1 MKHYGKTIPG
11 VRQKEKGSLVTDID
25 IRCNNLI
32 IREIKRRFP
41 THSIITEESSPIDN
55 ESPYT
60 WHIDPIDGT
69 HNYIRGLPL
78 FGVSV
83 AAAKNGKVVMGVIC
97 LPAFGKLYAAE
108 RGKGAFC
115 NGRRIRVSPRRAIDY
130 SFILFDSSASMRR
143 KKLAFMHRI
152 AGRMFNERVL
162 GCAVYAAAM
171 VAEGKSD
178 AFVCFRTNSWD
189 IAAGFLLIQEAGG
202 RSGGPDHQLPGGAVG
217 PGPGQLCCCRPR
229 GAGEA
234 AAAGEAVRVK
244 GHHHRPCA
252 PAYVLF
258 H

>member
-1 MKHYGKTIPG
+1 MRQTAIRAAKKAGKLLMKHYGKAIPG

-25 IRCNNLI
+25 IRCNDLI
-32 IREIKRRFP
+32 IREIKRKFP
-41 THSIITEESSPIDN
+41 AHSIITEESSPIDN
-55 ESPYT
+55 DSPYT

-202 RSGGPDHQLPGGAVG
+202 RITSF
-217 PGPGQLCCCRPR
+217 R
-229 GAGEA
+229 GEPWALDQGNYVA
-234 AAAGEAVRVK
+234 AAPAVQGKLLPLVK
-244 GHHHRPCA
+244 PFA
-252 PAYVLF
+252 
-258 H
+258 